1 MTIAVAGATGALGR
15 EVVALLAGRGR
26 RVRALGRSVERLSGL
41 GAAETRV
48 IDLLRPGTLAGVCD
62 GVDGLIVCSGASMR
76 LGGWRERAGFQE
88 IDYLGNLG
96 LLAEARRAGVG
107 RLVLVS
113 LAGALKVRECE
124 YARAHER
131 LVQAVEASGVS
142 HCVVR
147 PTGFFRTFTA
157 LTPLA
162 ARGIGV
168 VIGAGHFR
176 TNPIHEGDAARA
188 CGEALEN
195 GERQMVIGGPEVF
208 TRERLAELPFE
219 ALGRVPRVLR
229 TPGWVVAAGSAALG
243 WVHPRIGALAQFGAA
258 ASEVDLV
265 APVYGTRRLGDY
277 LRTTPEA
284 AERGRV

>member
-15 EVVALLAGRGR
+15 DVVALLAGRGW
-26 RVRALGRSVERLSGL
+26 RVHALGRSVERLSGL

-48 IDLLRPGTLAGVCD
+48 IDLLRPGTLAGVCE
-62 GVDGLIVCSGASMR
+62 GVGALIVCSGASMR
-76 LGGWRERAGFQE
+76 LGGWRERTGFHE
-88 IDYLGNLG
+88 IDYLGHLG

-124 YARAHER
+124 YAQAHER
-131 LVQAVEASGVS
+131 FVQAVEASGVS

-147 PTGFFRTFTA
+147 PTGFFHTFAA

-176 TNPIHEGDAARA
+176 TNPIHEGDVARA
-188 CGEALEN
+188 CVEALEN

-208 TRERLAELPFE
+208 TRERLAEMPFE
-219 ALGRVPRVLR
+219 ALGRVPQLWRA
-229 TPGWVVAAGSAALG
+229 PAWVVAAGSLALG
-243 WVHPRIGALAQFGAA
+243 WVHPRMGALGQFGAA

-277 LRTTPEA
+277 LRSIPA
-284 AERGRV
+284 AAGRGRA